1 MRRILEQAATVA
13 ISVTLS
19 LLLVNWLWIGRGW

>member
-13 ISVTLS
+13 ISGS